1 MLSSVWTQPGSE
13 TRVRDPMLDNN
24 EDVPDHR
31 GPVHDTEPGEPRDQ
45 WARKAEFLLAMVGYA
60 VGLGNV
66 WRFPYL
72 CYKSGGGA
80 FLIPYFIMLFLC
92 GIPLLY
98 MELSVGQYTQ
108 QGPVGALEKI
118 CPLLKEVGSCIVAV
132 ACSAQTQEVTDV
144 THRVP
149 LGKAL
154 HTTFLTSLSGGTS
167 YSLFVRALGTV
178 IPPEFLKHLPV
189 LSDLAP
195 GTKSCSGWSGLSIRL
210 SSLTAASSRLSRSV
224 GRSGTFLLPPRE
236 MIFKALSRETLS
248 PKRLPLPLYMYTVP
262 PFMGHDPVSLS
273 DALAV

>member
-1 MLSSVWTQPGSE
+1 MAQYVPKRPPCERRGGDPTALSERKERTAVYPLSPSPRSLCAPANVMSQERRKVTGEIPRSPCALANFRSRRERGESAVNSVWTKPGRE
-13 TRVRDPMLDNN
+13 TRVRDPMLDKE

-80 FLIPYFIMLFLC
+80 FLIPYFIMLFIC

-118 CPLLKEVGSCIVAV
+118 CPLLKEQTIV
-132 ACSAQTQEVTDV
+132 
-144 THRVP
+144 VP
-149 LGKAL
+149 G
-154 HTTFLTSLSGGTS
+154 
-167 YSLFVRALGTV
+167 
-178 IPPEFLKHLPV
+178 
-189 LSDLAP
+189 
-195 GTKSCSGWSGLSIRL
+195 
-210 SSLTAASSRLSRSV
+210 
-224 GRSGTFLLPPRE
+224 
-236 MIFKALSRETLS
+236 
-248 PKRLPLPLYMYTVP
+248 
-262 PFMGHDPVSLS
+262 
-273 DALAV
+273 